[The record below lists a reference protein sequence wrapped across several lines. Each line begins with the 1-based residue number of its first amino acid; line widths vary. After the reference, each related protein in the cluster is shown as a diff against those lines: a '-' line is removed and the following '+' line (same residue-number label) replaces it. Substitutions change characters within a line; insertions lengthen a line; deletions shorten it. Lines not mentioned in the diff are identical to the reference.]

1 MDLGL
6 FEKSEGPSQ
15 QGVLDLGLFEKSKGP
30 SQQGVLDLGLFDKS
44 KGPSQQGTWTLDV
57 VQLQNSPRKS
67 YLNRRKLLKI
77 RLARFARG
85 CARLDSVYLMSPV
98 TSSRHP
104 CLEGLRPKRRA
115 RLTFRPQSLGGSR
128 RGLGSWTFWYV
139 QETLP
144 RGGLGPWSR

>member
-1 MDLGL
+1 M
-6 FEKSEGPSQ
+6 
-15 QGVLDLGLFEKSKGP
+15 VLTHMDLGLFEKSKGP

-67 YLNRRKLLKI
+67 YLNRHKLLNI
-77 RLARFARG
+77 RLARFARR
-85 CARLDSVYLMSPV
+85 CARFDSVYLMSPV
-98 TSSRHP
+98 TSSRYP

-115 RLTFRPQSLGGSR
+115 RLTFRPQSLGEGPGG
-128 RGLGSWTFWYV
+128 GLGPWTFWDV